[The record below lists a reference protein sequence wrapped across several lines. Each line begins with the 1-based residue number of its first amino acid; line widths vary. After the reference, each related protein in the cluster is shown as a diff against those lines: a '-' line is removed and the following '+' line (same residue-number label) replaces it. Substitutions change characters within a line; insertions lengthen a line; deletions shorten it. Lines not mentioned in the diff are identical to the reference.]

1 MNKKIMNKKN
11 MNKKTA
17 ASDVRIIT
25 ESGALAEL
33 CAGWSN
39 KDYLTI
45 DTEFLRSSSYWPQL
59 CLIQVA
65 HAGEGVL
72 IDPLAADIDL
82 TPFFALM
89 TKPDIVKVF
98 HAARQDIEI
107 FYHMERCIPT
117 PVVDTQIAAMVCGFG
132 DAVSYERLAKV
143 LLGRTI
149 DKSSRV
155 TDWSQ
160 RPLSERQM
168 VYALSDVT
176 HLCDIYQLLTRRIH
190 QENRKDWVA
199 PEFIAMTKPEIYEN
213 VPDQAWRQLRFQMKT
228 DTQQAML
235 IAIASWRETEAQR
248 LDKPRGWIMRDDLM
262 RDISLSAAKGAALE
276 SIRNLPKNLLHSRGG
291 ENLRAAIAD
300 ASRFENQFEKPV
312 KTKTINGDASMSMM
326 KLLLKVQC
334 EKNQVAPKLV
344 ASSQIIEDLASNNSK
359 NSPLL
364 TGWRYEV
371 FGQYAQA
378 LLNGE
383 ISLTLDKGQPQII
396 KTQPALKPRARE
408 QS

>member
-1 MNKKIMNKKN
+1 MNKKIMNKK
-11 MNKKTA
+11 TA
-17 ASDVRIIT
+17 APDVRIIT
-25 ESGALAEL
+25 ESGALAEI
-33 CAGWSN
+33 CATWSD

-89 TKPDIVKVF
+89 TAPNIVKVF

-107 FYHMERCIPT
+107 FHHMERCIPA
-117 PVVDTQIAAMVCGFG
+117 PIMDTQIAAMVCGFG

-168 VYALSDVT
+168 IYALSDVT

-190 QENRKDWVA
+190 KENRKDWVA
-199 PEFIAMTKPEIYEN
+199 PEFIAMTQPKIYQN
-213 VPDQAWRQLRFQMKT
+213 DPDQAWRQLRFQMKT
-228 DTQQAML
+228 DAQQAML
-235 IAIASWRETEAQR
+235 IAIASWREAEAQR
-248 LDKPRGWIMRDDLM
+248 LNKPRGWIMRDDLL
-262 RDISLSAAKGAALE
+262 RDVSLSAAKGAALE
-276 SIRNLPKNLLHSRGG
+276 NLRNLPKNLLRSRGG
-291 ENLRAAIAD
+291 ENLRAAIAG
-300 ASRFENQFEKPV
+300 AARFEGQIEKPT
-312 KTKTINGDASMSMM
+312 KTKNINGDASLSMM

-344 ASSQIIEDLASNNSK
+344 ASSQIIEDLACNNSK
-359 NSPLL
+359 NNPLL